1 MKHQYRKHL
10 KREQRHFSP
19 LDCLASVFPLFT
31 FAQADEKENV
41 ILYFLKFEEKK
52 SHFFSL
58 HVQHS
63 VLVKY
68 KIIFKQVFVFFKT
81 RMTFNF
87 SRSASR
93 VSILFIS
100 SK

>member
-1 MKHQYRKHL
+1 MKHQYRKRL
-10 KREQRHFSP
+10 KTEQRHFSP
-19 LDCLASVFPLFT
+19 LDCLASVFILFT
-31 FAQADEKENV
+31 FAHTDEKENV
-41 ILYFLKFEEKK
+41 ILYFLKFEKK
-52 SHFFSL
+52 KNLIFSL

-87 SRSASR
+87 SRSAPK
-93 VSILFIS
+93 VSSLFIS